1 MSDERNAAQ
10 GRADSENNGSA
21 NPKKKGRGRVL
32 ILIVLV
38 AAAVA
43 GYFLFSNGG
52 MQATDDA
59 AIRGNQIV
67 LSAQTLGQITSLTAE
82 EQDHVAKGQV
92 LVKLDD
98 LTLRAQESQAIA
110 NKDFAA
116 QNVDLAQVKL
126 DQAQSDLER
135 ATAQLKA
142 KIIPQEQYDHLAVA
156 FSSAQTQCKIALAQ
170 QKMAEAQ
177 YATVETNLSRMVIQ
191 SPIDGVV
198 AKKWTM
204 PGNVVQP
211 AQPIYTLYDLKDLW
225 VEANFKE
232 TQIRYLKPGDPATV
246 SVDAFPGRRFTGKV
260 ESIGTATASEF
271 ALIPPDNATG
281 NFTKVTQRV
290 PVKIVFAGRSS
301 SSAAGTADPPDRPA
315 DDRPSDDPV
324 LVPGLSVEVRVA
336 AGAR

>member
-1 MSDERNAAQ
+1 MSDIRNTAQEAAAMENSQ
-10 GRADSENNGSA
+10 GKD
-21 NPKKKGRGRVL
+21 PKKRGRGRVVL
-32 ILIVLV
+32 ILVLV
-38 AAAVA
+38 AAAVGA
-43 GYFLFSNGG
+43 YFLFTPGG
-52 MQATDDA
+52 TQFTDDA
-59 AIRGNQIV
+59 AIRGDQIV
-67 LSAQTLGQITSLTAE
+67 LSAQTLGQITTLTVE
-82 EQDHVAKGQV
+82 EQDHVTKGQT

-110 NKDFAA
+110 NKEFAA

-126 DQAQSDLER
+126 DQAQSDLDR

-142 KIIPQEQYDHLAVA
+142 KIIPQEQYDHLAIA

-177 YATVETNLSRMVIQ
+177 YVTVETNLSHMIIQ

-204 PGNVVQP
+204 PGNIVQP
-211 AQPIYTLYDLKDLW
+211 AQPIYTLYDLNSLW

-232 TQIRYLKPGDPATV
+232 TQIRSLKPGDPATV
-246 SVDAFPGRRFTGKV
+246 EVDAFPGHRFAGKV

-290 PVKIVFAGRSS
+290 PVKIALV
-301 SSAAGTADPPDRPA
+301 DPPSEPKA
-315 DDRPSDDPV
+315 DPV
-324 LVPGLSVEVRVA
+324 LVPGLSAEVRVVTD
-336 AGAR
+336 AR

>member
-1 MSDERNAAQ
+1 MSDNEDTERKDNKK
-10 GRADSENNGSA
+10 NG
-21 NPKKKGRGRVL
+21 KGRVF
-32 ILIVLV
+32 LIVAL
-38 AAAVA
+38 AAAAA
-43 GYFLFSNGG
+43 GAYFLFAARGS
-52 MQATDDA
+52 QSTDDA
-59 AIRGNQIV
+59 SVRGNQIV
-67 LSAQTLGQITSLTAE
+67 LSAQVLGQITVLNAE

-98 LTLRAQESQAIA
+98 LALKAQESQAIA
-110 NKDFAA
+110 SKEFAA

-126 DQAQSDLER
+126 DQAQSDFQR

-142 KIIPQEQYDHLAVA
+142 KIIPQEQYDHIAIA

-170 QKMAEAQ
+170 EKMAEAQ
-177 YATVETNLSRMVIQ
+177 YATVETNLTHTILQ

-232 TQIRYLKPGDPATV
+232 TQIRHLEPGDKV
-246 SVDAFPGRRFTGKV
+246 DIEVDAFPGHRFAGKV
-260 ESIGTATASEF
+260 LSVGTATASEF

-290 PVKIVFAGRSS
+290 PVKILLANSG
-301 SSAAGTADPPDRPA
+301 PA
-315 DDRPSDDPV
+315 DPV
-324 LVPGLSVEVRVA
+324 LVPGLSAEVRVLT
-336 AGAR
+336 GGR

>member
-1 MSDERNAAQ
+1 MSDIRNTAQEAAAMENSQ
-10 GRADSENNGSA
+10 GKD
-21 NPKKKGRGRVL
+21 PKKRGRGRVVL
-32 ILIVLV
+32 ILVLV
-38 AAAVA
+38 AAAVGA
-43 GYFLFSNGG
+43 YFLFTPGG
-52 MQATDDA
+52 TQFTDDA
-59 AIRGNQIV
+59 AIRGDQIV
-67 LSAQTLGQITSLTAE
+67 LSAQTLGQITTLTVE
-82 EQDHVAKGQV
+82 EQDHVTKGQT

-110 NKDFAA
+110 NKEFAA

-126 DQAQSDLER
+126 DQAQSDLDR

-142 KIIPQEQYDHLAVA
+142 KIIPQEQYDHLAIA

-177 YATVETNLSRMVIQ
+177 YVTVETNLSHMIIQ

-204 PGNVVQP
+204 PGNIVQP
-211 AQPIYTLYDLKDLW
+211 AQPIYTLYDLNSLW

-232 TQIRYLKPGDPATV
+232 TQIRSLKPGDPATV
-246 SVDAFPGRRFTGKV
+246 EVDAFPGHRFAGKG

-290 PVKIVFAGRSS
+290 PVKIVLSDPPGAVDPK
-301 SSAAGTADPPDRPA
+301 ADPL
-315 DDRPSDDPV
+315 
-324 LVPGLSVEVRVA
+324 LVPGLSAEVRVVT
-336 AGAR
+336 GAR

>member
-1 MSDERNAAQ
+1 VGAAIEDVE
-10 GRADSENNGSA
+10 GKD
-21 NPKKKGRGRVL
+21 PKKNSRGRIIL
-32 ILIVLV
+32 ILVLV
-38 AAAVA
+38 AAAVGA
-43 GYFLFSNGG
+43 YFLFATGG
-52 MQATDDA
+52 SQATDDA

-67 LSAQTLGQITSLTAE
+67 LSAQALGQITSLGVE

-98 LTLRAQESQAIA
+98 LTLKAQESQAIA
-110 NKDFAA
+110 NKEFAA

-126 DQAQSDLER
+126 EQAQSDLDR

-142 KIIPQEQYDHLAVA
+142 KIIPQEQYDHLAIA
-156 FSSAQTQCKIALAQ
+156 YSSAQTQHKIALAQ
-170 QKMAEAQ
+170 EKMSEAQ
-177 YATVETNLSRMVIQ
+177 YTTVETNLAHTVIQ

-204 PGNVVQP
+204 PGNIVQP
-211 AQPIYTLYDLKDLW
+211 AQPIYTLYDLKSLW

-232 TQIRYLKPGDPATV
+232 TQIRHLRPGDAATIE
-246 SVDAFPGRRFTGKV
+246 VDAFPGHSFRGKV

-290 PVKIVFAGRSS
+290 PVKIILQNPPASG
-301 SSAAGTADPPDRPA
+301 AADPPDPT
-315 DDRPSDDPV
+315 
-324 LVPGLSVEVRVA
+324 LVPGLSAEVRVLT
-336 AGAR
+336 GAR

>member
-1 MSDERNAAQ
+1 MDNQDGKPS
-10 GRADSENNGSA
+10 
-21 NPKKKGRGRVL
+21 KKRGRGR
-32 ILIVLV
+32 ILIVLALV
-38 AAAVA
+38 AIAVGA
-43 GYFLFSNGG
+43 YLLLGNGSV
-52 MQATDDA
+52 QATDDA

-67 LSAQTLGQITSLTAE
+67 LSAQTLGQITSLAAE

-116 QNVDLAQVKL
+116 QNIDLAQVKL
-126 DQAQSDLER
+126 NQAQSDLER

-177 YATVETNLSRMVIQ
+177 YVTVETNLSRMVIQ
-191 SPIDGVV
+191 SPIAGVV

-204 PGNVVQP
+204 PGNIVQP

-232 TQIRYLKPGDPATV
+232 TQIRYLKPGDPATIA
-246 SVDAFPGRRFTGKV
+246 VDAFPGRRFAGKV
-260 ESIGTATASEF
+260 ESVGMATSSEF

-290 PVKIVFAGRSS
+290 PVKIVFAPSS
-301 SSAAGTADPPDRPA
+301 SSVAGAADPKN
-315 DDRPSDDPV
+315 DPV

-336 AGAR
+336 VGAR

>member
-1 MSDERNAAQ
+1 MSDTRNTAQEAAAM
-10 GRADSENNGSA
+10 GDNGGA
-21 NPKKKGRGRVL
+21 NPKKKGKGGLV
-32 ILIVLV
+32 ILVIVLV
-38 AAAVA
+38 AAAGGA
-43 GYFLFSNGG
+43 YFLFANGG
-52 MQATDDA
+52 SQATDDA
-59 AIRGNQIV
+59 AIRGDQIV
-67 LSAQTLGQITSLTAE
+67 VSAQTLGQIVTLTVE
-82 EQDHVAKGQV
+82 EQDHVAKGQT

-110 NKDFAA
+110 NKEFAA

-126 DQAQSDLER
+126 GQAQSDLDR

-142 KIIPQEQYDHLAVA
+142 KIIPQEQYDHLAIA

-177 YATVETNLSRMVIQ
+177 YSTVETNLAHMIIQ

-204 PGNVVQP
+204 PGNIVQP
-211 AQPIYTLYDLKDLW
+211 AQPIYTLYNLNSLW

-232 TQIRYLKPGDPATV
+232 TQIRSLKPGDPATV
-246 SVDAFPGRRFTGKV
+246 EVDAFPGHKFTGKV

-290 PVKIVFAGRSS
+290 PVKIVLSDPGA
-301 SSAAGTADPPDRPA
+301 ADPKA
-315 DDRPSDDPV
+315 DPL
-324 LVPGLSVEVRVA
+324 LVPGLSAEVRVVT
-336 AGAR
+336 GAR

>member
-1 MSDERNAAQ
+1 MSDARDAAHE
-10 GRADSENNGSA
+10 GAAVSDNGGA
-21 NPKKKGRGRVL
+21 GPKKKGRGRVVL
-32 ILIVLV
+32 VLVLV
-38 AAAVA
+38 AAAVGA
-43 GYFLFSNGG
+43 YFLFAPGG
-52 MQATDDA
+52 TQSTDDA

-67 LSAQTLGQITSLTAE
+67 LSAQTLGQITTLTAE
-82 EQDHVAKGQV
+82 EQDHVAKGQT

-98 LTLRAQESQAIA
+98 LTLRAQESQAVA
-110 NKDFAA
+110 NKEFAA

-126 DQAQSDLER
+126 DQAQSDLDR

-142 KIIPQEQYDHLAVA
+142 KIIPQEQYDHLAIA

-177 YATVETNLSRMVIQ
+177 YVTVETNLSHMIIQ

-204 PGNVVQP
+204 PGNIVQP
-211 AQPIYTLYDLKDLW
+211 AQPIYTLYDLNSLW

-232 TQIRYLKPGDPATV
+232 TQIRSLKPGDPATV
-246 SVDAFPGRRFTGKV
+246 EVDAFPGHRFAGKV

-290 PVKIVFAGRSS
+290 PVKIVLSDPPGAVDPK
-301 SSAAGTADPPDRPA
+301 ADPL
-315 DDRPSDDPV
+315 
-324 LVPGLSVEVRVA
+324 LVPGLSAEVRVVT
-336 AGAR
+336 GAR

>member
-1 MSDERNAAQ
+1 MSDATNVEPP
-10 GRADSENNGSA
+10 
-21 NPKKKGRGRVL
+21 NPKKAGRGR
-32 ILIVLV
+32 IAIIIVLL
-38 AAAVA
+38 AAAVGA
-43 GYFLFSNGG
+43 YFLFATGG
-52 MQATDDA
+52 SQSTDDA

-67 LSAQTLGQITSLTAE
+67 LSAQALGQITMLNVE

-98 LTLRAQESQAIA
+98 LTLKAQESQTIA
-110 NKDFAA
+110 NKEFAA

-126 DQAQSDLER
+126 VQAQSDLDR

-142 KIIPQEQYDHLAVA
+142 KIIPQEQYDHLAA
-156 FSSAQTQCKIALAQ
+156 AYSSAQTQCKIALAQ

-177 YATVETNLSRMVIQ
+177 YVTVETNLAHMTIA

-204 PGNVVQP
+204 PGNIVQP
-211 AQPIYTLYDLKDLW
+211 AQPIYTLYDLKNLW

-232 TQIRYLKPGDPATV
+232 TQIRHLRPGDSATIE
-246 SVDAFPGRRFTGKV
+246 VDAFPGSRFTGKI

-290 PVKIVFAGRSS
+290 PVKIVFAASGAPG
-301 SSAAGTADPPDRPA
+301 AA
-315 DDRPSDDPV
+315 DPV
-324 LVPGLSVEVRVA
+324 LVPGLSAEVRVVT
-336 AGAR
+336 GAR

>member
-1 MSDERNAAQ
+1 MSDDRDASQA
-10 GRADSENNGSA
+10 RADSGYA
-21 NPKKKGRGRVL
+21 GGDAPKKKGRGRVL
-32 ILIVLV
+32 IIVVLA

-43 GYFLFSNGG
+43 GYFLFAGG
-52 MQATDDA
+52 GTQSTDDA
-59 AIRGNQIV
+59 AIRGDQIV

-98 LTLRAQESQAIA
+98 QTLRAQESQALA
-110 NKDFAA
+110 NKEFAE
-116 QNVDLAQVKL
+116 QNSELAQEKL
-126 DQAQSDLER
+126 NQAQSDLDR

-142 KIIPQEQYDHLAVA
+142 KIIPQEQYDHLAIA
-156 FSSAQTQCKIALAQ
+156 FSSAQTQCKIAIAQ

-177 YATVETNLSRMVIQ
+177 YATVETNLAHMVIA

-204 PGNVVQP
+204 PGNIVQP
-211 AQPIYTLYDLKDLW
+211 AQPIYTLYDLKSLW

-232 TQIRYLKPGDPATV
+232 TQIRYLKPGEVATI
-246 SVDAFPGRRFTGKV
+246 SVDAFPGHPLSGKV
-260 ESIGTATASEF
+260 ESVGTATASEF

-290 PVKIVFAGRSS
+290 PVKIVLDDQGA
-301 SSAAGTADPPDRPA
+301 ADPKA
-315 DDRPSDDPV
+315 DPV

-336 AGAR
+336 SGAR

>member
-1 MSDERNAAQ
+1 M
-10 GRADSENNGSA
+10 
-21 NPKKKGRGRVL
+21 
-32 ILIVLV
+32 
-38 AAAVA
+38 
-43 GYFLFSNGG
+43 
-52 MQATDDA
+52 
-59 AIRGNQIV
+59 
-67 LSAQTLGQITSLTAE
+67 TAE

-98 LTLRAQESQAIA
+98 LTLKAQESQAIA
-110 NKDFAA
+110 NKEFAA

-177 YATVETNLSRMVIQ
+177 YATVETNLAHMIIQ

-204 PGNVVQP
+204 PGNIVQP
-211 AQPIYTLYDLKDLW
+211 AQPIYTLYDLDDLW

-232 TQIRYLKPGDPATV
+232 TQITLPQAGRPGDRR
-246 SVDAFPGRRFTGKV
+246 GRRLPRPPLHR
-260 ESIGTATASEF
+260 ESREHRNGDRLGVRPYPAR
-271 ALIPPDNATG
+271 
-281 NFTKVTQRV
+281 QRDGQLHQGH
-290 PVKIVFAGRSS
+290 PAGPGEDRSRGLP
-301 SSAAGTADPPDRPA
+301 ARPIRKA
-315 DDRPSDDPV
+315 DPV
-324 LVPGLSVEVRVA
+324 LVPGLSAEVRVVT
-336 AGAR
+336 GAR